1 MKEFG
6 KIIREIIPVIIG
18 ILVALAVNNWNE
30 NRKDKVYLNQIY
42 ASIDME
48 LEESRKDI
56 IIKIPKQQ
64 MLIDSIGKYL
74 NDETISLFEIIKKAN
89 GIHGPQIKNY
99 SWKAIANSKIELIEF
114 EKLSEL
120 SEIDESKEGL
130 KLKMEKLIGFVNAN
144 LKTTD
149 QEKKEIFKLLCQDIL
164 DATKYAQSEIEEFL
178 AK

>member
-1 MKEFG
+1 MKKFG

-30 NRKDKVYLNQIY
+30 NRKDKEYLNQIY
-42 ASIDME
+42 ASIDKE

-56 IIKIPKQQ
+56 LIKIPKQQ
-64 MLIDSIGKYL
+64 KLIDSLGKYL
-74 NDETISLFEIIKKAN
+74 NDETITLYEIIQKAN

-99 SWKAIANSKIELIEF
+99 SWKAIANSKIELIDF

-130 KLKMEKLIGFVNAN
+130 DLKMESLIGFLNAN

-149 QEKKEIFKLLCQDIL
+149 QEKKRGFHVIMRR
-164 DATKYAQSEIEEFL
+164 YS
-178 AK
+178 